1 VWCSPIVTIVE
12 TSHSADVTIAYIG
25 PCIVQPLALGL
36 VGLSS
41 LSGAQRQWLEA
52 PAEASRI
59 QEPINPLNDANWKL
73 IESNTYD
80 LCKG

>member
-59 QEPINPLNDANWKL
+59 QEPINPSNDANWKL
-73 IESNTYD
+73 TESNTYE